1 MKKLSVLIILAVC
14 TLFMGG
20 TALADTSVAWTD
32 PANGS
37 TFDVGTVV
45 NPQGRAA
52 GEGWV
57 GGTGLDL
64 MLVIDTSGSMQ
75 TGDKIGYAKDAAVA
89 LINALPDNTTQMG
102 IVTFDEGANV
112 YQVLQDLT
120 SNKADLITAVNNLT
134 APGPRTYIGTG
145 INYATT
151 ELTGARAIAGHAKMQ
166 VVLSDGYLNGG
177 ADPYEAADNAWAQ
190 GITVHTVGVPG
201 HNATM
206 MEEIADRGHG
216 VYTDVVDLS
225 TLEGIFDGTTG
236 TLVGLDHVD
245 IQLADGSWIYD
256 IDTDGLGNFLL
267 PDQVIALGANT
278 FTAHAYGTDGTSA
291 SAVLTLNGVD
301 NNAPVPEPATLLLM
315 GSGLLGL
322 AGLNRKKMKK

>member
-20 TALADTSVAWTD
+20 TAWADTSVAWTS
-32 PANGS
+32 PTNGS

-45 NPQGRAA
+45 NPQGQAA
-52 GEGWV
+52 GNGWV

-64 MLVIDTSGSMQ
+64 ALVIDISGSMGYYPNY
-75 TGDKIGYAKDAAVA
+75 TLDNYAKPAAIALVDSLPEATTSVA
-89 LINALPDNTTQMG
+89 VIGFNSIANT
-102 IVTFDEGANV
+102 F
-112 YQVLQDLT
+112 QVLTPLST
-120 SNKADLITAVNNLT
+120 NKTDVIDAINSLYAGGGTN
-134 APGPRTYIGTG
+134 IGSG
-145 INYATT
+145 IAEATNT
-151 ELTGARAIAGHAKMQ
+151 LVAGHTDGRQMMQ
-166 VVLSDGYLNGG
+166 VVLSDGQGSYS
-177 ADPYEAADNAWAQ
+177 DEAATAFNNY
-190 GITVHTVGVPG
+190 GIITHTVGVPG
-201 HNATM
+201 HNSSQMAG
-206 MEEIADRGHG
+206 IAADGNG
-216 VYTDVVDLS
+216 IYTDVTDLNDLVS
-225 TLEGIFDGTTG
+225 LFDGTDG
-236 TLVGLDHVD
+236 TLVDLDHVD
-245 IQLADGSWIYD
+245 IQLADGSWINN
-256 IDTDGLGNFLL
+256 IATDGLGYFVL